1 MQWRADCE
9 KPAVPGSILSH
20 IPQHQ
25 QHTHNQEKDCCK
37 LKVLTNSDEL
47 ICLGQLQQSHD
58 SVTSI
63 NGEGDN
69 ACRTKGN

>member
-20 IPQHQ
+20 ILQHQ
-25 QHTHNQEKDCCK
+25 QHTHNREKDGCK

-47 ICLGQLQQSHD
+47 ICLGQL
-58 SVTSI
+58 
-63 NGEGDN
+63 
-69 ACRTKGN
+69 